1 MDSKLHSRMVLW
13 GISLVFWAVFAIS
26 LSSARADTL
35 SLALGVPSAS
45 VWVQPAGGDL
55 YTDGYS
61 PAYSWRAYRRE
72 AHWERHWEKRQRK
85 AEHRYWKARR
95 KYYKRMYKAERKYDR
110 SIYGY

>member
-1 MDSKLHSRMVLW
+1 MLVATVATLASTAMGFSK
-13 GISLVFWAVFAIS
+13 AQ
-26 LSSARADTL
+26 ADTL
-35 SLALGVPSAS
+35 TFALNVPSAA
-45 VWVQPAGGDL
+45 WGQDL
-55 YTDGYS
+55 YADGYS

-72 AHWERHWEKRQRK
+72 AHWERRWEKRQRK

>member
-1 MDSKLHSRMVLW
+1 MNSKHYSRTVLW
-13 GISLVFWAVFAIS
+13 GILLVFWAYSATS

-35 SLALGVPSAS
+35 SLALGVPPAG
-45 VWVQPAGGDL
+45 VWVQPAGEDL

-61 PAYSWRAYRRE
+61 PAYSWRAYQQERR
-72 AHWERHWEKRQRK
+72 WEKRQRK